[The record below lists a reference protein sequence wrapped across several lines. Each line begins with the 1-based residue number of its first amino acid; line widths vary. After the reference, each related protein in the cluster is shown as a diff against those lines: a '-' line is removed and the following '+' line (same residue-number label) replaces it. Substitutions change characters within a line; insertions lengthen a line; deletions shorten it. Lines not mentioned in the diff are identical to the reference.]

1 MIMFNKVIRC
11 KKLEKIT
18 GGKKKNRKKWLK
30 KSEVELFFKLLL
42 QLNYQKHT
50 KRMTTPESQGADKSN
65 IETSHAEFNALILR
79 HKALIWHICSDYR
92 LGSVWNIEDRVQEV
106 IMNLWRSFKSFEGR
120 SSEKTWVWRV
130 ATNTMLMLQ
139 RKDVRSP
146 QTEPIETENAEKK
159 DEETGNDN
167 YQQLQQLIEGLPE
180 ESGVI
185 IRAFLDG
192 FSYKEIAEIT
202 HSSVGAV
209 AMRIARL
216 KRKLRIMYER
226 ENNL

>member
-1 MIMFNKVIRC
+1 MESSELHGANK
-11 KKLEKIT
+11 
-18 GGKKKNRKKWLK
+18 N
-30 KSEVELFFKLLL
+30 
-42 QLNYQKHT
+42 
-50 KRMTTPESQGADKSN
+50 N
-65 IETSHAEFNALILR
+65 IETYQAEFNALILR
-79 HKALIWHICSDYR
+79 HKAMIWHICSDYS
-92 LGSVWNIEDRVQEV
+92 LGKAWKTEDCVQEV
-106 IMNLWRSFKSFEGR
+106 LVSLWRSFGAFEGR

-130 ATNTMLMLQ
+130 ATNTMLMLR

-146 QTEPIETENAEKK
+146 QTESIETENEDTK
-159 DEETGNDN
+159 DDEPSNDS

-226 ENNL
+226 ENKL

>member
-1 MIMFNKVIRC
+1 MA
-11 KKLEKIT
+11 
-18 GGKKKNRKKWLK
+18 
-30 KSEVELFFKLLL
+30 SS
-42 QLNYQKHT
+42 
-50 KRMTTPESQGADKSN
+50 ESQEAEKSR

-79 HKALIWHICSDYR
+79 HKAMIWHICSDYR
-92 LGSVWNIEDRVQEV
+92 LGSAWNTEDCVQEV

-130 ATNTMLMLQ
+130 ATNTMLMLR

-146 QTEPIETENAEKK
+146 QTEPIETESVDTK
-159 DEETGNDN
+159 DDEPSNDS
-167 YQQLQQLIEGLPE
+167 YQQLRQLIETLPE

-192 FSYKEIAEIT
+192 FSYKEIAEMT
-202 HSSVGAV
+202 DSTVGAI

-216 KRKLRIMYER
+216 KRTLKKIYER

>member
-1 MIMFNKVIRC
+1 MA
-11 KKLEKIT
+11 
-18 GGKKKNRKKWLK
+18 
-30 KSEVELFFKLLL
+30 SS
-42 QLNYQKHT
+42 
-50 KRMTTPESQGADKSN
+50 ESQEAEKSR

-79 HKALIWHICSDYR
+79 HKAMIWHICSDYR
-92 LGSVWNIEDRVQEV
+92 LGSAWNTEDCVQEV

-130 ATNTMLMLQ
+130 ATNTMLMLR

-146 QTEPIETENAEKK
+146 QTEPIETESEDTK
-159 DEETGNDN
+159 DDGPSNDS
-167 YQQLQQLIEGLPE
+167 YQQLQQLIETLPE
-180 ESGVI
+180 ESGVV

-192 FSYKEIAEIT
+192 FSYKEIAEMT
-202 HSSVGAV
+202 DSTVGAI

-216 KRKLRIMYER
+216 KRTLKKMYER

>member
-1 MIMFNKVIRC
+1 MA
-11 KKLEKIT
+11 
-18 GGKKKNRKKWLK
+18 
-30 KSEVELFFKLLL
+30 SS
-42 QLNYQKHT
+42 
-50 KRMTTPESQGADKSN
+50 ESQEAEKSR

-92 LGSVWNIEDRVQEV
+92 LGSAWNTEDCVQEV

-130 ATNTMLMLQ
+130 ATNTMLMLR

-146 QTEPIETENAEKK
+146 QTEPIETENEDTK
-159 DEETGNDN
+159 DDEPSNDS
-167 YQQLQQLIEGLPE
+167 YQQLQQLIETLPE
-180 ESGVI
+180 ESGVV

-192 FSYKEIAEIT
+192 FSYKEIAEMT
-202 HSSVGAV
+202 DSTVGAI

-216 KRKLRIMYER
+216 KRTLKKMYEK

>member
-1 MIMFNKVIRC
+1 
-11 KKLEKIT
+11 
-18 GGKKKNRKKWLK
+18 
-30 KSEVELFFKLLL
+30 
-42 QLNYQKHT
+42 
-50 KRMTTPESQGADKSN
+50 MTSSESQEAEKSR

-79 HKALIWHICSDYR
+79 HKAMIWHICSDYR
-92 LGSVWNIEDRVQEV
+92 LGSAWNTEDCVQEV

-130 ATNTMLMLQ
+130 ATNTMLMLR

-146 QTEPIETENAEKK
+146 QTEPIETENEDTK
-159 DEETGNDN
+159 DDEPSNDS
-167 YQQLQQLIEGLPE
+167 YQQLQQLIETLPE
-180 ESGVI
+180 ESGVV

-192 FSYKEIAEIT
+192 FSYKEIAEMT
-202 HSSVGAV
+202 DSTVGAI

-216 KRKLRIMYER
+216 KRTLKKMYEK

>member
-1 MIMFNKVIRC
+1 
-11 KKLEKIT
+11 
-18 GGKKKNRKKWLK
+18 
-30 KSEVELFFKLLL
+30 
-42 QLNYQKHT
+42 
-50 KRMTTPESQGADKSN
+50 MTTPESQGVDKSN

-79 HKALIWHICSDYR
+79 HKAMIWHICSDYK
-92 LGSVWNIEDRVQEV
+92 LGSAWNTEDCVQEV
-106 IMNLWRSFKSFEGR
+106 IVNLWRSFKGFEGR

-130 ATNTMLMLQ
+130 ATNTMLMLR

-146 QTEPIETENAEKK
+146 QTESIEMESAENKS
-159 DEETGNDN
+159 EEPGNDSF
-167 YQQLQQLIEGLPE
+167 QQLQQLIEALPE
-180 ESGVI
+180 ESGII

-192 FSYKEIAEIT
+192 FSYMEIAEMT
-202 HSSVGAV
+202 NSSVGAV

>member
-1 MIMFNKVIRC
+1 MA
-11 KKLEKIT
+11 
-18 GGKKKNRKKWLK
+18 
-30 KSEVELFFKLLL
+30 SS
-42 QLNYQKHT
+42 
-50 KRMTTPESQGADKSN
+50 ESQEAEKSR

-79 HKALIWHICSDYR
+79 HKAMIWHICSDYR
-92 LGSVWNIEDRVQEV
+92 LGSAWNTEDCVQEV

-130 ATNTMLMLQ
+130 ATNTMLMLR

-146 QTEPIETENAEKK
+146 QTEPIETENEDTK
-159 DEETGNDN
+159 DDEPSNDS
-167 YQQLQQLIEGLPE
+167 YQQLQQLIETLPE
-180 ESGVI
+180 ESGVV

-192 FSYKEIAEIT
+192 FSYKEIAEMT
-202 HSSVGAV
+202 DSTVGAI

-216 KRKLRIMYER
+216 KRTLKKMYEK